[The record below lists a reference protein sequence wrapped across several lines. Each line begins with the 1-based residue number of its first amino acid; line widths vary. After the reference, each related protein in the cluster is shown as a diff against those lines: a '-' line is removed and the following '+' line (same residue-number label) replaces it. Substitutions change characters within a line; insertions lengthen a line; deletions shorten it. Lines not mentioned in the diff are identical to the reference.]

1 MRRIAFLLLPIAIA
15 LAAGCRQEAQPPK
28 VEAIPAEVKSA
39 AVPPAAEGLCAEHG
53 VLEAVCPKCNPALE
67 AVFRAKGDW
76 CQEHG
81 FPESVCPVCRPESGG
96 KPALDVAGDGAPADG
111 TRIKLKSND
120 TARLAGIETVRALH
134 GKATTEIVAP
144 ATIVHDATRIAHVN
158 ARSPGVVRRL
168 HVDVGEAV
176 KAGAALAVVESAE
189 VGAEQSRLS
198 AATSQVR
205 LAEVK
210 YHREIELHQK
220 GISAR
225 VDVEAAEQE
234 LEQARAGHAAL
245 ASSLGIVGAGSGSGG
260 TYTLSA
266 PFSGVVTQRTVSL
279 GQYVGTEQALFEI
292 VDTSTLWAEVAV
304 READLAA
311 VHIGSAVTLTVDALG
326 DREFSGTVAQIA
338 TAVDPLTR
346 TARIRVRLA
355 NASGLLRANM
365 FGKARIRLGSTR
377 VSAAVPRGAIQRAKS
392 VQVAFVRLGPAEYE
406 TRRVRVVPGRWDAE
420 LIDLVSGIEPGEEV
434 VTAGSFFLKTETL
447 KDSIGA
453 GCCDVETR

>member
-1 MRRIAFLLLPIAIA
+1 MRRIGFFLLPIAIA
-15 LAAGCRQEAQPPK
+15 FSGGCRQEIAPPK
-28 VEAIPAEVKSA
+28 VEAVPAVVNSA
-39 AVPPAAEGLCAEHG
+39 AATVAGEGLCAEHG

-96 KPALDVAGDGAPADG
+96 KPALDVAADGAPADG
-111 TRIKLKSND
+111 TKIRLKTDD
-120 TARLAGIETVRALH
+120 TARLAGIETVKAQAGR
-134 GKATTEIVAP
+134 ATTELIAP

-158 ARSPGVVRRL
+158 ARSPGILRRL
-168 HVDVGEAV
+168 HVDVGDPV
-176 KAGAALAVVESAE
+176 KAGSVLAVVESAE

-210 YHREIELHQK
+210 YRREAELHRK

-225 VDVEAAEQE
+225 VDVETAEQE
-234 LEQARAGHAAL
+234 WEQARAEKAAL
-245 ASSLGIVGAGSGSGG
+245 TAALGIVGAGTGSGG
-260 TYTLSA
+260 TYTLTA
-266 PFSGVVTQRTVSL
+266 PFPGVVTRRSGSV
-279 GQYVGTEQALFEI
+279 GQFIGTEQALFEI

-304 READLAA
+304 PEADLGL
-311 VHIGSAVTLTVDALG
+311 VHVGNTVTLTMDALG
-326 DREFSGTVAQIA
+326 DREFGGTVAHIA
-338 TAVDPLTR
+338 PTVDPLTR
-346 TARIRVRLA
+346 TANVRVRLV

-377 VSAAVPRGAIQRAKS
+377 VSAAVPRAAIQRAKS

-453 GCCDVETR
+453 GCCDVETK

>member
-1 MRRIAFLLLPIAIA
+1 MRRIVFLLLPIAVAIA
-15 LAAGCRQEAQPPK
+15 GGCRQQETPPK
-28 VEAIPAEVKSA
+28 VDAVPAEVKSA
-39 AVPPAAEGLCAEHG
+39 AAPAAGEGLCAEHG

-111 TRIKLKSND
+111 TRIRLRTED
-120 TARLAGIETVRALH
+120 TARLAGIETVKALE

-144 ATIVHDATRIAHVN
+144 ATIVHDATRIANVN
-158 ARSPGVVRRL
+158 ARSPGVARRI
-168 HVDVGEAV
+168 HVEVGDPV

-189 VGAEQSRLS
+189 VGAGQSRLS

-210 YHREIELHQK
+210 YRREVELHKK

-234 LEQARAGHAAL
+234 WEQARAEHAAL
-245 ASSLGIVGAGSGSGG
+245 TAALGIVGAGNDNGG

-266 PFSGVVTQRTVSL
+266 PISGVVTQRTVSP

-311 VHIGSAVTLTVDALG
+311 VHIGSAVTLIVDALG
-326 DREFSGTVAQIA
+326 DREFRGTVAQIA

-346 TARIRVRLA
+346 TARVRVRLL
-355 NASGLLRANM
+355 NASGLLRAHM
-365 FGKARIRLGSTR
+365 FGNARIRLGSTR
-377 VSAAVPRGAIQRAKS
+377 VSAAVPRAAIQRAKS

-420 LIDLVSGIEPGEEV
+420 LVDLVSGIEPGEEV

-453 GCCDVETR
+453 GCCDVETK